1 MTKVESYC
9 ACHKNHTL
17 VQTKNETTSE
27 LGDEV
32 CTPVDVPGVDCSL
45 DGYNVTISD
54 LEGLLTDRPA
64 PITVPLDP
72 EELAKKEQPISNVQL
87 KSDEGDAPSEEE
99 LKKEEEKKN
108 SSKTAANEAFDTL
121 AKVELKKEG
130 VKEKVVEGKIKDPME
145 NIPIDLMMKVGGS
158 KVDLT

>member
-1 MTKVESYC
+1 M
-9 ACHKNHTL
+9 
-17 VQTKNETTSE
+17 
-27 LGDEV
+27 
-32 CTPVDVPGVDCSL
+32 
-45 DGYNVTISD
+45 TISD

-64 PITVPLDP
+64 PITLPLDP
-72 EELAKKEQPISNVQL
+72 EDLAKKEHPISNLQL

-108 SSKTAANEAFDTL
+108 SSKTVSNEAFDTL
-121 AKVELKKEG
+121 AKVELSKQG
-130 VKEKVVEGKIKDPME
+130 LKEKIVEGKLKDPMD